1 MSDSKHAKPP
11 SSGTAG
17 FFQTPPALVSSFE
30 DDVTLQRVFRF
41 YLPSSTQQKV
51 APDLDRFS
59 KLVLSPQ
66 IRAWGAE
73 AERNTPYVKQ
83 HDDFG
88 NRVDE
93 LVTSAGWQELQK
105 LGIKEGIVALGH
117 DSTHGRHARVHQFIK
132 YHIWTPWNA
141 GVTCPS
147 AMTDGAAR
155 LLTLHLQTSD
165 LGHQERAVFED
176 AHRRLISTDPSIAWT
191 SGQWMTERPG
201 GSDVRNTE
209 TQASVATETGGEDHV
224 GQPLGPVSIS
234 GFKWFSSATDA
245 DSTVLLATE
254 PSGAI
259 SAFFAPTKRRL
270 THTVTEHERN
280 VKLNGIHIQRLKSKL
295 GTRALPTA
303 ELVLDNMRAYR
314 FGKPGQGTKEI
325 STVLNITR
333 LHNAVTAV
341 GDFGRGLAIS
351 RAFAQVRSVRGKFLM
366 DTPVHVRTL
375 AEDHIT
381 YRAMMHLAFYT
392 AALLG
397 FSERAQDASKPAGKE
412 QSALEAADLLQPQL
426 LRLCTPLAKM
436 LTAKAAIHGLQECM
450 ENLGGVGYLENEDP
464 ALNVARMF
472 RNANVLSIWE
482 GTTNIQADDVLRIV
496 KGSSGAEVLRT
507 LQDAVGNAAQRW
519 ERAGRGQWAGS
530 LKEVWQKVQS
540 GVPTRSRNELAL
552 DGRALCHDLGW
563 VICTLLLAED
573 AFSDGDEISAAIC
586 ARWIRRRID
595 GSHFGKTMSEKEAD
609 VDKAIVFGKP
619 TAVGHSAKLAEASES
634 ELDVTKISSEGKY
647 DGTASTR
654 RRAPLPGMAW
664 TGPR

>member
-1 MSDSKHAKPP
+1 MSALKHGKPP

-30 DDVTLQRVFRF
+30 DDATLQRVFQF

-66 IRAWGAE
+66 IRAWGAD

-83 HDDFG
+83 YNDFG

-105 LGIKEGIVALGH
+105 LGITEGIVALGH
-117 DSTHGRHARVHQFIK
+117 DATYGRHARVHQFIK

-155 LLTLHLQTSD
+155 LLALQLQKSD
-165 LGHQERAVFED
+165 LGHQERAVFEE
-176 AHRRLISTDPSIAWT
+176 AYRRLISTDTSIAWT

-209 TQASVATETGGEDHV
+209 TQASIAIETGGEDHV

-259 SAFFAPTKRRL
+259 SAFFAPTKRRSI
-270 THTVTEHERN
+270 HTIAEHQPKE
-280 VKLNGIHIQRLKSKL
+280 KLNGIHIQRLKSKL

-341 GDFGRGLAIS
+341 GDLGRGLAIS
-351 RAFAQVRSVRGKFLM
+351 RAFAQVRSARGRLLM

-375 AEDHIT
+375 AEDHVS

-397 FSERAQDASKPAGKE
+397 FSERPRDASK
-412 QSALEAADLLQPQL
+412 SL

-464 ALNVARMF
+464 ALNVAQIF

-482 GTTNIQADDVLRIV
+482 GTTNIQADDVLRII
-496 KGSSGAEVLRT
+496 KGTSGAEVLRT
-507 LQDAVGNAAQRW
+507 LQDAVSHAAKRW
-519 ERAGRGQWAGS
+519 EGAGRGHWAES
-530 LKEVWQKVQS
+530 LREVWQKLETGVQ
-540 GVPTRSRNELAL
+540 TRSRAELAL

-573 AFSDGDEISAAIC
+573 ALRDGDEISGEIC
-586 ARWIRRRID
+586 ARQPASDGIQLVEIHHLLYTHERPASWDELD
-595 GSHFGKTMSEKEAD
+595 GST
-609 VDKAIVFGKP
+609 
-619 TAVGHSAKLAEASES
+619 TALG
-634 ELDVTKISSEGKY
+634 Y
-647 DGTASTR
+647 NN
-654 RRAPLPGMAW
+654 
-664 TGPR
+664 GP

>member
-1 MSDSKHAKPP
+1 MTELKHSKPP

-17 FFQTPPALVSSFE
+17 FFQIPPALVPSFE
-30 DDVTLQRVFRF
+30 EDVTLQRIFKF
-41 YLPSSTQQKV
+41 YLPSSTQQSV
-51 APDLDRFS
+51 APDLERFS
-59 KLVLSPQ
+59 KLVLTPR
-66 IRAWGAE
+66 IRAWGAD

-83 HDDFG
+83 YDDFG
-88 NRVDE
+88 NRIDE

-105 LGIKEGIVALGH
+105 LGIQEGIVAIGH
-117 DSTHGRHARVHQFIK
+117 DATHGRHARVYQFVK
-132 YHIWTPWNA
+132 YHIWDPWNA

-147 AMTDGAAR
+147 ATTDGAAR
-155 LLTLHLQTSD
+155 LLTLQLQKAD
-165 LGHQERAVFED
+165 LGQQERSVFED
-176 AHRRLISTDPSIAWT
+176 ARNRLISRDPAVAWT

-209 TQASVATETGGEDHV
+209 TQASVATEPGGADHV
-224 GQPLGPVSIS
+224 GNPLGPMAIS

-254 PSGAI
+254 PSGSI

-270 THTVTEHERN
+270 DFAVPEHKSN
-280 VKLNGIHIQRLKSKL
+280 VKLNGIQIQRLKSKL

-303 ELVLDNMRAYR
+303 ELILDNMRAYR

-333 LHNAVTAV
+333 LHNAVSAV
-341 GDFGRGLAIS
+341 GDLGRGLAIS
-351 RAFAQVRSVRGKFLM
+351 RAFAQVRGVRNKLLI
-366 DTPVHVRTL
+366 DTPVHIRTM

-397 FSERAQDASKPAGKE
+397 HSERPEDHSTSARKD
-412 QSALEAADLLQPQL
+412 QSALEAAGLLKPQL

-464 ALNVARMF
+464 ALNVARIF

-496 KGSSGAEVLRT
+496 RGPGGAEVLRA
-507 LQDAVGNAAQRW
+507 LQDAVNNAAKRW
-519 ERAGRGQWAGS
+519 QGAGRAQWAKS
-530 LKEVWQKVQS
+530 LKQVWQNVYTGIQ
-540 GVPTRSRNELAL
+540 TRDREELAL
-552 DGRALCHDLGW
+552 DGRALCQDLGW

-573 AFSDGDEISAAIC
+573 VLSDGDEVSAEIC
-586 ARWIRRRID
+586 DRWIRRRIE
-595 GSHFGKTMSEKEAD
+595 GSHFGRVMAAKEVEID
-609 VDKAIVFGKP
+609 RAIVFGDSK
-619 TAVGHSAKLAEASES
+619 AVKHGARL
-634 ELDVTKISSEGKY
+634 
-647 DGTASTR
+647 
-654 RRAPLPGMAW
+654 
-664 TGPR
+664 